1 MHDPTAASQRK
12 RFLVVQSFGCRS
24 TFYIVT
30 AMTNPEPKKTNLKSI
45 LIIIVTLV
53 FLFIAVRYFSTEIS
67 QVKTLLHDAGPFAFI
82 VAILIYGVLGA
93 TVVPSEPLT
102 ALLGGLYS
110 PWQAM
115 LVAML
120 GNTLA
125 ALIEYYLGGHI
136 GNIANFEKQRARLPF
151 GLGKFPVDSPVFLIF
166 GRMIP
171 AIGPKL
177 ISLMSGIYKV
187 KIGRYIWTTIV
198 TNLLGAALIAYGAAG
213 LIRLFQ

>member
-1 MHDPTAASQRK
+1 
-12 RFLVVQSFGCRS
+12 
-24 TFYIVT
+24 
-30 AMTNPEPKKTNLKSI
+30 MTSPEPKKTNLKTI
-45 LIIIVTLV
+45 LIVIVTLAI
-53 FLFIAVRYFSTEIS
+53 LFVAARYFSTEIT
-67 QVKTLLHDAGPFAFI
+67 QVKTVLRDAGPFAFVI
-82 VAILIYGVLGA
+82 AILIYGILGA

-125 ALIEYYLGGHI
+125 ALVEYFLGGQI
-136 GNIANFEKQRARLPF
+136 SNIANFEKQRARLPF
-151 GLGKFPVDSPVFLIF
+151 NLGKFPVDSPVFLIF

-187 KIGRYIWTTIV
+187 KLTRYIWTTLV

>member
-1 MHDPTAASQRK
+1 
-12 RFLVVQSFGCRS
+12 
-24 TFYIVT
+24 
-30 AMTNPEPKKTNLKSI
+30 MTNPEPKKSNLKSV

-53 FLFIAVRYFSTEIS
+53 ILFVSVRYFSTEIN
-67 QVKTLLHDAGPFAFI
+67 QVKTVLHDAGPFAFI
-82 VAILIYGVLGA
+82 VAIFIYGILGA

-110 PWQAM
+110 PWKAM

-125 ALIEYYLGGHI
+125 ALVEYYLGGHI
-136 GNIANFEKQRARLPF
+136 GNIANFEKQRTWLPF
-151 GLGKFPVDSPVFLIF
+151 NLGKFPVESPVFLIF

-171 AIGPKL
+171 AVGPKL

-187 KIGRYIWTTIV
+187 KLNRYIWTTLV

>member
-1 MHDPTAASQRK
+1 M
-12 RFLVVQSFGCRS
+12 RS
-24 TFYIVT
+24 NGTIIQFHQPFKFYIAN
-30 AMTNPEPKKTNLKSI
+30 AMANSEPKKSNLKTL
-45 LIIIVTLV
+45 LIVIVTLV
-53 FLFIAVRYFSTEIS
+53 TLFVAARFFSTEIN
-67 QVKTLLHDAGPFAFI
+67 QVRAVLHDAGPYAFI
-82 VAILIYGVLGA
+82 IAIVIYGILGA

-125 ALIEYYLGGHI
+125 ALVEYFLGGQI

-151 GLGKFPVDSPVFLIF
+151 NLGKFPVDSPIFLIF

-171 AIGPKL
+171 AVGPKL

-187 KIGRYIWTTIV
+187 KIERYIWTTLV